1 MFCKFC
7 TAHPEHSK
15 SSSAFAKEGCNML
28 KHETLLK
35 HAKSKSH
42 TYSRECYLNRKARPC
57 GALPQVLAQ
66 SRTAQQ
72 AEIQRGLEI
81 KFNLG
86 PVVQSP
92 SSRWDGKY
100 PGFPFSPKNQ
110 GRKFRIC
117 PKLDRFKLRLV
128 CR

>member
-1 MFCKFC
+1 
-7 TAHPEHSK
+7 
-15 SSSAFAKEGCNML
+15 ML
-28 KHETLLK
+28 KHEALLK

-81 KFNLG
+81 KFNLAYTIAFYQV
-86 PVVQSP
+86 PSISP
-92 SSRWDGKY
+92 SHKEERGADQ
-100 PGFPFSPKNQ
+100 PHV
-110 GRKFRIC
+110 R
-117 PKLDRFKLRLV
+117 
-128 CR
+128 